1 MHIFVPYDG
10 STRAQSATIE
20 ACHMAR
26 PGDSVFVM
34 CAILVLEHYATAC
47 GVRVVPLSALSKQ
60 REGMC
65 SMVPFAPSLRG
76 MYLPFHGA

>member
-10 STRAQSATIE
+10 SVRAQSAAIE

-26 PGDSVFVM
+26 PGDTVFVM
-34 CAILVLEHYATAC
+34 SAILVPEHYATAC

-60 REGMC
+60 HEGMC
-65 SMVPFAPSLRG
+65 STVPFAPSLRG
-76 MYLPFHGA
+76 MHLPFHGA